1 MKLEEKLY
9 ELRRKTHFSQE
20 QLADKMN
27 VSRQAIS
34 KWEKGDNKPD
44 LDNLKK
50 LAEIFDVKLEYLIQD
65 DYVEEKVE
73 IPPKNKKTYIYIS
86 VIAVVCLFSGY
97 LLGSSFAKPEIPKE
111 ILNSKTFIND
121 VIIKKDDNC
130 MKFFVAPSI
139 YDEEMNVKFMFKEM
153 ELYNESL
160 NYYDAIYKDNMI
172 QMEKTV
178 TFENGYNGQVYLV
191 ITYKG
196 VTSTIYL
203 GDFEEYRHGY
213 SWTEQYK

>member
-20 QLADKMN
+20 QLADKLN

-50 LAEIFDVKLEYLIQD
+50 LAEIFGVKLEYLIYD
-65 DYVEEKVE
+65 DYVEEEKVE
-73 IPPKNKKTYIYIS
+73 IPPKNKKTYIYFG
-86 VIAVVCLFSGY
+86 VIAIICLLIGY
-97 LLGSSFAKPEIPKE
+97 LLGNTFAKPEIPKE

-121 VIIKKDDNC
+121 VIIKEDDNF

-139 YDEEMNVKFMFKEM
+139 YDEGMDVKFMFKEM

-172 QMEKTV
+172 QMEKLV
-178 TFENGYNGQVYLV
+178 PFENGYNGKVYLV
-191 ITYKG
+191 ITYEG

-203 GDFEEYRHGY
+203 GDFKYWDGY
-213 SWTEQYK
+213 VWTEQYK